1 MRWLGFAICAALVLT
16 LQTTVAWR
24 LEIRGA
30 QPEWMLVLAVF
41 FALHARS
48 VDALIGAWL
57 LGALMDNYSMAR
69 FGLLS
74 GCYALSTLAIYAAR
88 NHVFRDN
95 PLTHFAVT
103 FVAAAAVGAMVAVYR
118 VAVGGEAGS
127 SVPAAAGSVLLGA
140 VYTAVWAPPLHHLLL
155 KFPGLLGIRSPRRG
169 YRLRRIKG

>member
-69 FGLLS
+69 FGKSL
-74 GCYALSTLAIYAAR
+74 
-88 NHVFRDN
+88 
-95 PLTHFAVT
+95 
-103 FVAAAAVGAMVAVYR
+103 
-118 VAVGGEAGS
+118 
-127 SVPAAAGSVLLGA
+127 
-140 VYTAVWAPPLHHLLL
+140 
-155 KFPGLLGIRSPRRG
+155 
-169 YRLRRIKG
+169 